1 MTFAAELIG
10 MTVFTEG
17 KPLGTLTEV
26 LDYPGNQVYVVK
38 GEREYMI
45 PAVREFILHV
55 DMAGNKME
63 VKLLEGM
70 ETDAD

>member
-1 MTFAAELIG
+1 
-10 MTVFTEG
+10 
-17 KPLGTLTEV
+17 
-26 LDYPGNQVYVVK
+26 
-38 GEREYMI
+38 MI

-55 DMAGNKME
+55 DMAENKME